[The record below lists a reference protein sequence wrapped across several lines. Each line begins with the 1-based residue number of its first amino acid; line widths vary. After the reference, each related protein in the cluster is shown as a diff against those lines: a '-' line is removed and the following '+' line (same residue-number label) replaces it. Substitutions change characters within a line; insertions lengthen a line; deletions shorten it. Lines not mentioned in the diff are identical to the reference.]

1 MSVVFSVITITY
13 NAAPVLQRTLDSVAR
28 QTYEGVE
35 HIIVDGASKDE
46 TVAMAEKYK
55 EQSDQAD
62 NGHEVRILSEP
73 DKGLYDAMN
82 KGLRLATGDYI
93 VYMNAGDIFALP
105 KTLAM
110 AAHAAETAADGQKPA
125 VLYGD
130 TDIVDG
136 EGRFLRHRRLHPTG
150 KLTWR
155 SFRHGMLVCHQSFL
169 VKRELAPDY
178 DLNYRLVADYDWCIQ
193 CLKRSNTIHHTHMIL
208 SNFLE
213 AGMSTVNRKASLKER
228 YEIMCRYYGKLPV
241 IVLHGWFAVRFYF
254 AKWVKGRV

>member
-110 AAHAAETAADGQKPA
+110 QRRQQTDKSLPCSMATPTSWMGKAASC
-125 VLYGD
+125 
-130 TDIVDG
+130 DI
-136 EGRFLRHRRLHPTG
+136 ESCTRR
-150 KLTWR
+150 
-155 SFRHGMLVCHQSFL
+155 
-169 VKRELAPDY
+169 A
-178 DLNYRLVADYDWCIQ
+178 N
-193 CLKRSNTIHHTHMIL
+193 
-208 SNFLE
+208 
-213 AGMSTVNRKASLKER
+213 
-228 YEIMCRYYGKLPV
+228 
-241 IVLHGWFAVRFYF
+241 
-254 AKWVKGRV
+254 

>member
-28 QTYEGVE
+28 QTYKGVE

-110 AAHAAETAADGQKPA
+110 AAHAAETDKSLPCSMATPTSWMGKAASC
-125 VLYGD
+125 
-130 TDIVDG
+130 DI
-136 EGRFLRHRRLHPTG
+136 ESCTRR
-150 KLTWR
+150 
-155 SFRHGMLVCHQSFL
+155 
-169 VKRELAPDY
+169 A
-178 DLNYRLVADYDWCIQ
+178 N
-193 CLKRSNTIHHTHMIL
+193 
-208 SNFLE
+208 
-213 AGMSTVNRKASLKER
+213 
-228 YEIMCRYYGKLPV
+228 
-241 IVLHGWFAVRFYF
+241 
-254 AKWVKGRV
+254 